1 MAAAIVVG
9 HAAPRRG
16 VRVVGR
22 SGAVIVLLFTVASLR
37 AQQPRP
43 AFTVQGGVVAATF
56 PVAVLQNKSVQKQLS
71 SGLTTT
77 FLVVAR
83 QRETDRTT
91 GARIEVRYDLWD
103 EVWLVRRV
111 EFDGKTE
118 RQRLTSTDALEKWWR
133 TPVRLLATSAGR
145 VALQV
150 DLSVLPFSAA
160 EEEDARQ
167 WITKSGGVGT
177 GAGAGGI
184 VDALIGTTI
193 NAKPITSYRWNV
205 DLSLR

>member
-1 MAAAIVVG
+1 MLAL
-9 HAAPRRG
+9 
-16 VRVVGR
+16 
-22 SGAVIVLLFTVASLR
+22 LLFALGAR
-37 AQQPRP
+37 AQQRP
-43 AFTVQGGVVAATF
+43 SFTADRGVVAASL
-56 PVAVLQNKSVQKQLS
+56 PASVLQNAGVRKQLG

-83 QRETDRTT
+83 DGKRVT
-91 GARIEVRYDLWD
+91 GARLEVRYDLWD
-103 EVWLVRRV
+103 EVWLVKRV
-111 EFDGKTE
+111 EFDGRTE
-118 RQRLTSTDALEKWWR
+118 RQRIASNEALEKWWR
-133 TPVRLLATSAGR
+133 APLRLLATSAER
-145 VALQV
+145 IALQV

-177 GAGAGGI
+177 AAGGGGI

-193 NAKPITSYRWNV
+193 SAKPITSFRWDV